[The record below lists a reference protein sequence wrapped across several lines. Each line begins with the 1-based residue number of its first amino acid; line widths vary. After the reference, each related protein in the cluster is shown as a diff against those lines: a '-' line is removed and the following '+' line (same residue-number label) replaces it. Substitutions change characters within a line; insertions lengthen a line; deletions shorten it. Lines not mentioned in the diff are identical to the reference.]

1 MFTDDVLKEEVVL
14 KSSLLLDFLHD
25 FTKQTFISRPIEL
38 QKNDQV
44 TSCCVVQW
52 RTTEKF
58 ILQNNT
64 TIKKYQSKDVKKKK
78 SGE

>member
-38 QKNDQV
+38 QKNNQV

-52 RTTEKF
+52 RTTKTF

-64 TIKKYQSKDVKKKK
+64 TIKKNQSNNVKKKK